1 MRAEYDRPA
10 LDLMRAIKE
19 GIDPHNIMNP
29 GALIPDTTEPLDRK
43 ATMNLENLQEWIIKP
58 KSLAHPVETNPYLSA
73 VLNIP
78 EVNDH
83 WGQIGRWAKELFYT
97 VSFRREEKKEEE
109 EKGGEKRR
117 EGLKEDELEMLQAMI
132 ESDED

>member
-1 MRAEYDRPA
+1 MRAEYDRAA

-29 GALIPDTTEPLDRK
+29 GALLPETTDPLDRT
-43 ATMNLENLQEWIIKP
+43 ATINLENLQEWVIKP

-73 VLNIP
+73 VMNVP

-83 WGQIGRWAKELFYT
+83 WGRIGTWVKEAFYAM
-97 VSFRREEKKEEE
+97 SFRREEKKEIEK
-109 EKGGEKRR
+109 KGGEQRK
-117 EGLKEDELEMLQAMI
+117 EDLKEDELEMLTALI
-132 ESDED
+132 EGDED